1 MTPRYFIMRLLFI
14 SMTAALLTAGAVS
27 AQSYPVRIAT
37 YVNDYAGVLSDD
49 TTAELNRL
57 LAGAD
62 ANGVEM
68 AVVTI
73 RRIADYNTGDTT
85 IESFATRLFN
95 TWGLGDA
102 ATNRGV
108 LLLVALDD
116 RKVRLELGRGWDRA
130 YDATAK
136 VVIDEYILPPFRQG
150 DYERGIRQG
159 AQEAVKVLTGPVPE
173 VSPFSNP
180 DLLRVLAGGG
190 LVGVGVVGVGLWLY
204 MRSRCPQCG
213 QHTLQRSSVV
223 LVAPTYHSTGEKEIT
238 LHCSSCGF
246 HDVRLVTMAVLTDSS
261 SDSGSGS
268 SGGSDGGGSSDGGGA
283 SGSW

>member
-1 MTPRYFIMRLLFI
+1 MRLLFI

>member
-1 MTPRYFIMRLLFI
+1 MPKHPAIRLVAGLWLL
-14 SMTAALLTAGAVS
+14 ALLAAGAVS
-27 AQSYPVRIAT
+27 AQGYPARMAT

-73 RRIADYNTGDTT
+73 RQIADYNTGDST
-85 IESFATRLFN
+85 IESFATGLFN

-130 YDATAK
+130 YDTTAK

-159 AQEAVKVLTGPVPE
+159 VEEAVKVLTGPVPE

-180 DLLRVLAGGG
+180 DLLGLLAGGG
-190 LVGVGVVGVGLWLY
+190 LVGLGVVGVGVWLY

-223 LVAPTYHSTGEKEIT
+223 LSAPTYHSTGEKEVT

-246 HDVRLVTMAVLTDSS
+246 HDVRLVTMAMLSDSS